1 MKNINKKGNKM
12 SKIQLLKRSKK
23 MFFCFPAI
31 CLLLSGCGLFN
42 NSVQPINIVTEESTV
57 SNNNQT
63 YIDNKEYDKIVI
75 NSEEEAEAL
84 LNANTLPVTINT
96 ESISY
101 DGPTDPET
109 INQEV
114 KEKYGENAE
123 FDMWEYQNNYIYIT
137 GWNKTSSK

>member
-1 MKNINKKGNKM
+1 
-12 SKIQLLKRSKK
+12 

-84 LNANTLPVTINT
+84 LNANTLPVTIN
-96 ESISY
+96 
-101 DGPTDPET
+101 
-109 INQEV
+109 
-114 KEKYGENAE
+114 
-123 FDMWEYQNNYIYIT
+123 FL
-137 GWNKTSSK
+137 

>member
-1 MKNINKKGNKM
+1 M
-12 SKIQLLKRSKK
+12 
-23 MFFCFPAI
+23 
-31 CLLLSGCGLFN
+31 LSGCGLFN

>member
-1 MKNINKKGNKM
+1 
-12 SKIQLLKRSKK
+12 
-23 MFFCFPAI
+23 MFYCFPAI

-84 LNANTLPVTINT
+84 LNTNTLPVTINT

-101 DGPTDPET
+101 DGPIDPET

-114 KEKYGENAE
+114 KEKYGKMLNLTCG
-123 FDMWEYQNNYIYIT
+123 NGI
-137 GWNKTSSK
+137 SK

>member
-1 MKNINKKGNKM
+1 
-12 SKIQLLKRSKK
+12 

-123 FDMWEYQNNYIYIT
+123 FDM
-137 GWNKTSSK
+137 